1 MLGSI
6 KCHIRSQSLAVYVI
20 ISFFMSFPLQHIFLM
35 EQKEYKE
42 EGITWETIT
51 YKDNKPILVCLFKP
65 VLTLRDYCALDYFQL
80 VFSLFVLQFSFS
92 LTPKITLSSAFGR
105 RPCGKSQ
112 TQEVLTKQD
121 T

>member
-1 MLGSI
+1 
-6 KCHIRSQSLAVYVI
+6 
-20 ISFFMSFPLQHIFLM
+20 MSFPLQHIFLM

-51 YKDNKPILVCLFKP
+51 YKDNKPILVRLCSKP
-65 VLTLRDYCALDYFQL
+65 FSLSVIIVHYFQL
-80 VFSLFVLQFSFS
+80 FFFPFSFS